1 MSSQPLV
8 ELQISAPA
16 FLSAQLLTV
25 QMRRLFFPA
34 PITIGDHQIA
44 IDHVEFGSNR
54 LDHSQTTQEFINVR
68 EPGAGIERVPISALE
83 VQIAQPFTAFLTD
96 IADVISH
103 PNQPPSQLI
112 PVTAT
117 VFIRLTYTVDGF
129 NQDRLGFEF
138 HHAVLDPLPPLPPG
152 IDANALQQQFQK
164 FAQSL
169 VPASS
174 IPLGLAGKITGG
186 DASVQII
193 NLGVS
198 ADSDLTF
205 LALRVELGD
214 GIEADPQIWQA
225 FFQGNVEN
233 RLQQAGF
240 AIFLGGSVL
249 ENIFA
254 NQISV
259 GLSGSDK
266 FELVS
271 GVGCTYSG
279 GGTAA
284 KLQAKFSGNVD
295 APICTVWADITVDGK
310 LLVNQPN
317 SITVDVN
324 VGVQLSAS
332 ACQITAAFLGAALG
346 LLANFVVPLSGLI
359 VLPILGAMT
368 GVAAVLVVASTQG
381 GGGLPVPDCNQV
393 SDTHLVCTRTLP
405 LTKTPLG
412 QLSFD
417 TMSVFDDGVS
427 LQGQLTAIPVGA
439 PKLKIEPGEFR
450 YLPPIISCGEFSK
463 QQLDDFKNN
472 PKAHVLLSVGVNIE
486 ADSIVP
492 IYLLDAHI
500 VNDPLGIFTNRLVIL
515 GDQAPLSLS
524 VDLGYPGDD
533 YFQNPYPCQILVST
547 TGGERLVSIPPPPA
561 LAEDEIDRLSSQ
573 LDEQIGHCFEQVNNW
588 FDGGVFNPQ
597 WLVDP
602 GPGDRVVD
610 HYYDFVVNGL
620 AAGQLVTVVGGA
632 QQVLVNGVSF
642 GGESLHVDA
651 LVAPGTKEIGLFRN
665 KAGSSGGD
673 VLGAFKSIAGAIEGS
688 HKKAAPGVGVTEQL
702 IVRTATIP
710 LPAACLRLIAAYSD
724 GVPCAFAVLPDR
736 IMAFDL
742 SVPSTPVV
750 RLAAPIHG
758 LRGVTTNQAGL
769 VAFGDGGFYSVDSR
783 GVQPA
788 ACGCGGDS
796 SVFGAAGAGNVIYAI
811 TDAGLELF
819 SPRFSRLSTIP
830 LDDAS
835 GPLARAGNKLVAAD
849 DDGLAVFSIVHP
861 KRPERKEGF
870 KMSGIRDLVT
880 PPGGAGKTL
889 LAIANDGTSKLV
901 DFSRG
906 DDPQAVADYPQLPWY
921 VGSAR
926 LGDLFVKLD
935 PTSSEIQVSMFGK
948 SQLL

>member
-1 MSSQPLV
+1 MSQPLV
-8 ELQISAPA
+8 ELQISASA
-16 FLSAQLLTV
+16 FLNAQLLTV
-25 QMRRLFFPA
+25 QMRKLSFPP
-34 PITIGDHQIA
+34 PIAIGDHQIA
-44 IDHVEFGSNR
+44 IDHVEFGTNH
-54 LDHSQTTQEFINVR
+54 LDHSQSTQAFISVR
-68 EPGAGIERVPISALE
+68 EPGAGIERVPIIALE
-83 VQIAQPFTAFLTD
+83 VQLAQPLTVFLAD
-96 IADVISH
+96 LADVIGH
-103 PNQPPSQLI
+103 PNQPPAQLI

-117 VFIRLTYTVDGF
+117 IFVRLTYTVDGF

-138 HHAVLDPLPPLPPG
+138 ARVVLDPLPPLPPG
-152 IDANALQQQFQK
+152 IDGNALQQQFQN
-164 FAQSL
+164 FAQSI
-169 VPASS
+169 VPNSS
-174 IPLGLAGKITGG
+174 ISLGLAGKITGG
-186 DASVQII
+186 GEAVQII

-198 ADSDLTF
+198 TDNDLTF

-214 GIEADPQIWQA
+214 GIEADPQLWQA
-225 FFQGNVEN
+225 FFQGNIAN

-240 AIFLGGSVL
+240 ALFLAGGVL

-254 NQISV
+254 NQISA
-259 GLSGSDK
+259 GLSGSDQ

-271 GVGCTYSG
+271 GVDCTYSVDG
-279 GGTAA
+279 SAA

-295 APICTVWADITVDGK
+295 APICTVWADITVDGR

-317 SITVDVN
+317 TMTVDVN
-324 VGVQLSAS
+324 VGVQLSTS

-368 GVAAVLVVASTQG
+368 GVAAVLIVASNQG

-393 SDTHLVCTRTLP
+393 SDTHLVCTRTVP

-417 TMSVFDDGVS
+417 SMSVFDDGVS
-427 LQGQLTAIPVGA
+427 LQGKLVAIPVGA
-439 PKLKIEPGEFR
+439 PKLKIEPGEFS

-463 QQLDDFKNN
+463 QQLDDFKKN
-472 PKAHVLLSVGVNIE
+472 PKAHVSLSVGVNIE

-492 IYLLDAHI
+492 IYLLDAHVI
-500 VNDPLGIFTNRLVIL
+500 NDPLGVFTNGLVIL
-515 GDQAPLSLS
+515 GNQAPLSLS
-524 VDLGYPGDD
+524 VDVGYPGDT

-547 TGGERLVSIPPPPA
+547 TGGERLVSIPPPPV
-561 LAEDEIDRLSSQ
+561 LTQDEINRLGSQ
-573 LDEQIGHCFEQVNNW
+573 LDEQIGNCFEQVNNW

-602 GPGDRVVD
+602 GPGDKVVD

-642 GGESLHVDA
+642 AGESLHVDA
-651 LVAPGTKEIGLFRN
+651 LVAPGTKEIGLLRN

-673 VLGAFKSIAGAIEGS
+673 VVGAFKSLAGAIEGA
-688 HKKAAPGVGVTEQL
+688 HKNAAHGVGVTEQL

-710 LPAACLRLIAAYSD
+710 LPAPCLRLIAAYSD
-724 GVPCAFAVLPDR
+724 GVPCVFAVLSDR
-736 IMAFDL
+736 ILAFDL
-742 SVPSTPVV
+742 SVPSTPVA
-750 RLAAPIHG
+750 RLTAPIPG

-783 GVQPA
+783 GGQPA
-788 ACGCGGDS
+788 TCGCGGDS
-796 SVFGAAGAGNVIYAI
+796 SVFGAVGAGNVIYAI

-819 SPRFSRLSTIP
+819 SPRFSRLSTIQVE
-830 LDDAS
+830 AS
-835 GPLARAGNKLVAAD
+835 GPLARAGNKLVAAN

-870 KMSGIRDLVT
+870 KMSGVRDLVT

-906 DDPQAVADYPQLPWY
+906 DDPKAVADYPQFPWY

-926 LGDLFVKLD
+926 LGDLFLKLD
-935 PTSSEIQVSMFGK
+935 PTTSMIQVSLFGK

>member
-1 MSSQPLV
+1 V
-8 ELQISAPA
+8 ELQISASA
-16 FLSAQLLTV
+16 FLNAQLLTV
-25 QMRRLFFPA
+25 QMRKLSFPP
-34 PITIGDHQIA
+34 PISIGDHQIA
-44 IDHVEFGSNR
+44 IDHVEFGANR

-68 EPGAGIERVPISALE
+68 EPGAGIERVPITALE
-83 VQIAQPFTAFLTD
+83 VQLAQPLTVFLTD
-96 IADVISH
+96 LADVISH
-103 PNQPPSQLI
+103 PNQPPVQLI

-138 HHAVLDPLPPLPPG
+138 ARVVLDPLPPLPPG
-152 IDANALQQQFQK
+152 IDGNALQQQFQK

-169 VPASS
+169 VPNSS

-186 DASVQII
+186 ATSVQII
-193 NLGVS
+193 NIGVS
-198 ADSDLTF
+198 TDTALTF

-225 FFQGNVEN
+225 FFQGDIAS

-240 AIFLGGSVL
+240 AIFVGGPVL
-249 ENIFA
+249 ENVFA
-254 NQISV
+254 NQISA

-266 FELVS
+266 FDLVS
-271 GVGCTYSG
+271 GVGCSYSVDG
-279 GGTAA
+279 SAA
-284 KLQAKFSGNVD
+284 KLQSKFSGNVD
-295 APICTVWADITVDGK
+295 APICTVWADLTVDGHF
-310 LLVNQPN
+310 LVSQANT
-317 SITVDVN
+317 ITVDVN
-324 VGVQLSAS
+324 VGVQLSTS

-346 LLANFVVPLSGLI
+346 LLGNFVVPLSGLL

-368 GVAAVLVVASTQG
+368 GVAAVLIVASNQ

-393 SDTHLVCTRTLP
+393 SDTHLVCTRTVP

-427 LQGQLTAIPVGA
+427 LQGKLVAVPVGA
-439 PKLKIEPGEFR
+439 PKLKIEPDPQFHF
-450 YLPPIISCGEFSK
+450 LPPIISCGEFSK
-463 QQLDDFKNN
+463 QQLDDFKKN
-472 PKAHVLLSVGVNIE
+472 PKAHVSLSASVNII

-492 IYLLDAHI
+492 IYLLDAHVI
-500 VNDPLGIFTNRLVIL
+500 NDPLDVFTEGLVVL
-515 GDQAPLSLS
+515 GNQAPLSLS
-524 VDLGYPGDD
+524 VDVGYPGDA
-533 YFQNPYPCQILVST
+533 YFQSPYPCEILVST
-547 TGGERLVSIPPPPA
+547 TGGERLVAFPPPPV
-561 LAEDEIDRLSSQ
+561 LTQDEIDRLSSQ
-573 LDEQIGHCFEQVNNW
+573 LDEQIGKCFEQVNNW
-588 FDGGVFNPQ
+588 FGGGVFNPQ

-620 AAGQLVTVVGGA
+620 AGGQLVTVFGGA
-632 QQVLVNGVSF
+632 QQMLVSGVAF

-651 LVAPGTKEIGLFRN
+651 LVAPGTKEIGLVRN
-665 KAGSSGGD
+665 KAGSPGGD
-673 VLGAFKSIAGAIEGS
+673 VAGAFKSIAGAIEGS
-688 HKKAAPGVGVTEQL
+688 NKKTAPGVGVTEQL
-702 IVRTATIP
+702 IVHTATIP
-710 LPAACLRLIAAYSD
+710 LLAACLRLTAAYSD
-724 GVPCAFAVLPDR
+724 GVPCAFVVLPDR
-736 IMAFDL
+736 ILAFDL

-750 RLAAPIHG
+750 RLAAPIPG

-788 ACGCGGDS
+788 TCGCGGDS
-796 SVFGAAGAGNVIYAI
+796 SVLGAVGAGNVIYAI

-819 SPRFSRLSTIP
+819 SPRFSRLSTIQ

-835 GPLARAGNKLVAAD
+835 GPVARAGNKLVAAD

-861 KRPERKEGF
+861 KRLERTEGF
-870 KMSGIRDLVT
+870 KMSGVRDLVT

-906 DDPQAVADYPQLPWY
+906 DDPKAVADYPQLPWY

-926 LGDLFVKLD
+926 LGDLFLKLD
-935 PTSSEIQVSMFGK
+935 PTSSVIQVSLFGK